1 MMAEATRAGVPPT
14 TPVEFPGSEQAELPQ
29 ERRQGTAAA
38 SVRRGRSSRELPSS
52 LVDGAAHGYEAGAKD

>member
-29 ERRQGTAAA
+29 ERRQGQ
-38 SVRRGRSSRELPSS
+38 RGGKR
-52 LVDGAAHGYEAGAKD
+52 